1 MKHSK
6 TCPKCAGIR
15 LLHIRQVADRMGD
28 SYHPHTHPR
37 PVPTPVSTE
46 HSDEWRLARVPGQE
60 PNTMA
65 NVGRVEAY
73 VCRACG
79 FTEFYTRDLDDI
91 PIDGHY
97 VKAIE
102 GTQPPPSR

>member
-28 SYHPHTHPR
+28 SYHHHTHPR

-46 HSDEWRLARVPGQE
+46 HSDEWRLARVPGKE

-65 NVGRVEAY
+65 NVGRVEA
-73 VCRACG
+73 CAGLADSRSSIRATWTT
-79 FTEFYTRDLDDI
+79 F
-91 PIDGHY
+91 
-97 VKAIE
+97 
-102 GTQPPPSR
+102 PSTATT